1 MAMLEGSKL
10 GFFKFDGID
19 KAIFRHQE
27 IAARKDVDL
36 IASMGHDFAID
47 RPEDSGAPIRSIGIG
62 EADMSEDLEIFL
74 DREVP
79 AAVFPFDFFGFHFNF
94 SFLEIDDLAALDPD
108 IFGRVKIDSFMVAI
122 GIAIHNSSANLDI
135 FPANFQDGPGVF
147 DVDLETDSLAYR
159 DFVVFFIHCN
169 NILAFQYGLV
179 KSFGHLFSTI

>member
-36 IASMGHDFAID
+36 ITSMGHDFAID

-94 SFLEIDDLAALDPD
+94 PGQCSGSHRGTRPGARAPRGPKGQRRDPQ
-108 IFGRVKIDSFMVAI
+108 RQHS
-122 GIAIHNSSANLDI
+122 
-135 FPANFQDGPGVF
+135 
-147 DVDLETDSLAYR
+147 
-159 DFVVFFIHCN
+159 
-169 NILAFQYGLV
+169 
-179 KSFGHLFSTI
+179 